1 MRRLLLWISCPA
13 VCAGVGAQ
21 PAAPPSHR
29 PGAATRGETLLPNGW
44 RIAPAGRSLSVGDLP
59 LSMLESPDGRYL
71 VVANNGFLKPSLTV
85 VDLQKSYVRS
95 KFSLDNAWRG
105 LAWHPDGKR
114 LYCSGAA
121 ALTVAELQFTK
132 GRLTAGRSFSL
143 GKPDKETFIGGLAIA
158 PDGKH
163 LYAVNVLGQ
172 ALYALDTESG
182 QVVRTV
188 ALPAEP
194 YTLLVSPAGQ
204 TPFVSLWG
212 DAKALFHTPG
222 TLDTLVD
229 VSVYVTTNATV

>member
-71 VVANNGFLKPSLTV
+71 VVANNGYLKPSLTV
-85 VDLQKSYVRS
+85 VGLQKSYVRS
-95 KFSLDNAWRG
+95 KFSLDNAWLG

-121 ALTVAELQFTK
+121 ALTVADLQFTK
-132 GRLTAGRSFSL
+132 GRLTAGNAFSPGQTDQKTL
-143 GKPDKETFIGGLAIA
+143 TPA
-158 PDGKH
+158 PAPPPPRKTPH
-163 LYAVNVLGQ
+163 SPPPPPPPPLHTSHPKFPMAPTPTPWNSRR
-172 ALYALDTESG
+172 TESG
-182 QVVRTV
+182 FSSATRTTTR
-188 ALPAEP
+188 LPSSM
-194 YTLLVSPAGQ
+194 SPLPG
-204 TPFVSLWG
+204 
-212 DAKALFHTPG
+212 KA
-222 TLDTLVD
+222 
-229 VSVYVTTNATV
+229 A